1 MRLQSISVH
10 GFRNLRPQTIVPGER
25 ATVFF
30 GDNGQGKT
38 NFVEA
43 VYSLLAFRSF
53 RARHTE
59 EVVGW
64 TLPSARVSAQVETAG
79 LVRSLQLD
87 VEEGKRVCKMDGKLV
102 RRDAASLAQVGTVLF
117 VPEDLLLPKA
127 SPTERRRFVDLGVF
141 GTKRG
146 YYREA
151 QAFVKTLK
159 NRNVLLRRTER
170 PDPTLLATY
179 DDQLAKTGAVMVQRR
194 RDWVADLGVRVAILF
209 EKIHGSP
216 AVGVRYVGHETVNE
230 AKGVEEIESC
240 LREGLEKRHDLD
252 LRRGFSGYGPHKD
265 DLELVLGGYPARDHG
280 SQGQLRSLVLALKL
294 AEFDILAEALGEAP
308 LLLLDDVSSE
318 LDETRRNRLFETIAG
333 LEGQTFITVTER
345 NFLPDLVG
353 RKDYRVEGGVLSPI
367 AHQ

>member
-1 MRLQSISVH
+1 VRLQSISVN
-10 GFRNLRPQTIVPGER
+10 GFRNLLPQTVVPGER

-38 NFVEA
+38 NFIEA

-53 RARHTE
+53 RARNTDE
-59 EVVGW
+59 IVGW
-64 TLPSARVSAQVETAG
+64 KLRSARVSAQVETAG

-87 VEEGKRVCKMDGKLV
+87 VEDGKRICKMDGKTV
-102 RRDAASLAQVGTVLF
+102 SRDAASLAKVGSVLF

-141 GTKRG
+141 GTRRS

-159 NRNVLLRRTER
+159 NRNVLLRRAER
-170 PDPTLLATY
+170 PDPTLLETY
-179 DDQLAKTGAVMVQRR
+179 DDQLAKTGAVVVQRR
-194 RDWVADLGVRVAILF
+194 RDWVADLGPKVAKLF

-216 AVGVRYVGHETVNE
+216 SADVRYIGHETVNE

-240 LREGLEKRHDLD
+240 LRMGLDKRHDLD

-265 DLELVLGGYPARDHG
+265 DLDLVLGGYPARDHG

-294 AEFDILAEALGEAP
+294 AEFDLLAEALGEAP
-308 LLLLDDVSSE
+308 LLLLDDVASE
-318 LDETRRNRLFETIAG
+318 LDETRRTRLFETIAG
-333 LEGQTFITVTER
+333 LAGQTFITVTDR
-345 NFLPDLVG
+345 NFLPDLKG
-353 RKDYRVEGGVLSPI
+353 RRDYQVEGGILSSIEPR
-367 AHQ
+367 